1 MTIPLENIFFKIF
14 TFYKPSKEYLEIKT
28 LYDNIK
34 CNDEMKEIDFH
45 KEKLISYL
53 KNLLIEKGLADKE
66 LLNHYFLISYNFDY
80 ERGADHSFKN
90 FVKIKLSLN
99 FNSYADYNYTPYET
113 EEAIISLRQYKFFDH
128 FATTIERKIERK
140 IDDKNIEIEQ
150 LKKKIMILEQEQ
162 VKEKIPTC
170 YQNISYKN
178 LNDLNAAKFITDNEK
193 RMILGL
199 KPINNE
205 NK

>member
-1 MTIPLENIFFKIF
+1 MKIPLENIFFKIF
-14 TFYKPSKEYLEIKT
+14 TFYKPSEEYLKIRT

-34 CNDEMKEIDFH
+34 SNNEMSLKEIDFH

-53 KNLLIEKGLADKE
+53 KNLLIEKELAGKE
-66 LLNHYFLISYNFDY
+66 FLNNYFFISYDFDY
-80 ERGADHSFKN
+80 KQSKDHKYIN

-99 FNSYADYNYTPYET
+99 FNSYADYDYTPYAT

-128 FATTIERKIERK
+128 FATIIERK